1 MSDDLRVKLEQDLAR
16 AFPADPKQSNRLS
29 ETERREI
36 GEECVTQAEKDYFK
50 RATDGYAALRKI
62 AEDKIAAGSPRS
74 HWQNTIDMDHAR
86 EASELRNFRKS
97 LEWRAERE
105 ALGLPREVPRFK
117 R

>member
-1 MSDDLRVKLEQDLAR
+1 MSDDLKIKLEQDLAR
-16 AFPADPKQSNRLS
+16 AFPAETRAANRLS

-36 GEECVTQAEKDYFK
+36 RELCVTKAEKDVFN
-50 RATDGYAALRKI
+50 RMVDGYAALRKI

-74 HWQNTIDMDHAR
+74 LWQNSIDMDYAR
-86 EASELRNFRKS
+86 EASELRSFRKS

-105 ALGLPREVPRFK
+105 ALGLSREVARFK